1 MLSYAERTEG
11 CGVGGCSP
19 LSGEVV
25 LWLSTWPKPSPLSF
39 AAEVESLLDFLL
51 ADALVEPQVAD
62 TR

>member
-11 CGVGGCSP
+11 RGVGGSP

-39 AAEVESLLDFLL
+39 AAEVEGLLDFLL

>member
-1 MLSYAERTEG
+1 MLSHAERTEG
-11 CGVGGCSP
+11 RGVGGCSP

-25 LWLSTWPKPSPLSF
+25 LWLSTWPKPFPLSF
-39 AAEVESLLDFLL
+39 AAEVESLLDLLL